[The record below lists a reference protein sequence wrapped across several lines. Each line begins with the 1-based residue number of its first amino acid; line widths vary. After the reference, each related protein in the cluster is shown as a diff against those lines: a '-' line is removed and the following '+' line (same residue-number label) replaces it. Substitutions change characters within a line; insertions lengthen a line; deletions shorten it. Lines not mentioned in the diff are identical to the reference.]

1 MKAAVLSGLM
11 ALVGFG
17 LVLAKADLQDAA
29 VCKWLAQRLIH
40 RAAQRLPR
48 GERARWEEEWLRHD
62 LDVPGRL
69 PPIAR
74 AVAIFVRAGGWGR
87 MLRDAPPRSQVLIA
101 RLRAAWVW
109 LRSLPLSER
118 PGPAVQARA
127 EVADA
132 VGVAGAVS
140 AVLRSGTIGHGIDFV
155 PRSAVW
161 YVLPSRQAGL
171 PHLSDEEF
179 VAWLAQQ
186 RQDFEDAADRKM
198 AEYWRIRG
206 QLPI

>member
-48 GERARWEEEWLRHD
+48 GEQARWEEEWLRHG

-74 AVAIFVRAGGWGR
+74 AVSIFVRAGGWGR

-127 EVADA
+127 DVADA
-132 VGVAGAVS
+132 VGVAGAVYG
-140 AVLRSGTIGHGIDFV
+140 VYRPGTNDHSIDVVV
-155 PRSAVW
+155 PRSGV

-179 VAWLAQQ
+179 VAWLAHQ
-186 RQDFEDAADRKM
+186 RQDVEDAADRTM